1 MKFLRSSGV
10 VMTLLRSFHPLERE
24 LRMKTRK
31 NEGLRSIVHF
41 GVRPRPYS
49 IHGAI
54 LLPLIRVDPSIE
66 ESLEDCAVGELPLG
80 TRDRPA
86 LAQDARVEGFKE
98 P

>member
-1 MKFLRSSGV
+1 
-10 VMTLLRSFHPLERE
+10 MTLLRSNHPLERE
-24 LRMKTRK
+24 LKMKKRRK
-31 NEGLRSIVHF
+31 EGLRSNVHF
-41 GVRPRPYS
+41 GMRPRPYS

-54 LLPLIRVDPSIE
+54 LSPLIRVGPSIE
-66 ESLEDCAVGELPLG
+66 EPLKDCAVGELPLG